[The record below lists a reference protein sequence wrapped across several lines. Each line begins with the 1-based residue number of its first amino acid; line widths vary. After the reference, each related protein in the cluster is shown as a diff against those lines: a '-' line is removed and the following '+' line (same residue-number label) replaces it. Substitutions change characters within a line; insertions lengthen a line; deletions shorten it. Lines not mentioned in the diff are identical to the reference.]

1 MAWSLD
7 TKKDKG
13 LSPNSKLPVGRKTY
27 KIVSST
33 QKPDTGD
40 QSGKTMTVVLGVST
54 GGSNYTV
61 FLNVER
67 EGQQGEIALQTLRDI
82 AAACGIVKLSP
93 KNLVALV
100 GKSVVIDVVEKQGKG
115 ENADKTYSNIRT
127 VEAVG
132 GEQEED
138 SDGDDADD
146 ADTPPAKPAKKP
158 KPAPEPEDDDD
169 DDDEDDDDDDDDDD
183 DEDDSPPPAK
193 KPSGAKKRPWD

>member
-132 GEQEED
+132 GEQEEEDDDD
-138 SDGDDADD
+138 SDADM
-146 ADTPPAKPAKKP
+146 PPAKPAKKP
-158 KPAPEPEDDDD
+158 KPTPEPEEEEDE
-169 DDDEDDDDDDDDDD
+169 DDEDEEEEE
-183 DEDDSPPPAK
+183 DEDDEEEAPPAK

>member
-13 LSPNSKLPVGRKTY
+13 LSPNSKLPAGRKTY
-27 KIVSST
+27 KIVSAT

-40 QSGKTMTVVLGVST
+40 QSGKTMTVVLGLST

-82 AAACGIVKLSP
+82 AAATGIVRLSP
-93 KNLVALV
+93 KNLSALV
-100 GKSVVIDVVEKQGKG
+100 SKSIVLDVVEKQGKG

-132 GEQEED
+132 GEEED
-138 SDGDDADD
+138 DSDDDDDADD
-146 ADTPPAKPAKKP
+146 APPPAKKP
-158 KPAPEPEDDDD
+158 KSKPAPEPE
-169 DDDEDDDDDDDDDD
+169 EDDDDDADDDSDDDDAD
-183 DEDDSPPPAK
+183 DDADDTPPPAK
-193 KPSGAKKRPWD
+193 SGKKKRPWD

>member
-40 QSGKTMTVVLGVST
+40 QSGKTMTVVLGVSA

-93 KNLVALV
+93 KNLAALV
-100 GKSVVIDVVEKQGKG
+100 GKSLVIDVVEKQGKG

-132 GEQEED
+132 GEQEEEEEEEEE
-138 SDGDDADD
+138 A
-146 ADTPPAKPAKKP
+146 PPEKPAKKP
-158 KPAPEPEDDDD
+158 KPDPEPEEDDEEEEDD
-169 DDDEDDDDDDDDDD
+169 SDEDDDDDDS
-183 DEDDSPPPAK
+183 DDSPPPAK

>member
-27 KIVSST
+27 KIVSAT

-40 QSGKTMTVVLGVST
+40 NTGKAMTVILGVST

-100 GKSVVIDVVEKQGKG
+100 NRSVILDVVEKAGKG

-127 VEAVG
+127 VEAAG
-132 GEQEED
+132 GEEDPEEEEEEEEEAPAPKPSKKPKSAPAPEPGEEEEAEEEEEEEEEED
-138 SDGDDADD
+138 
-146 ADTPPAKPAKKP
+146 DTPPAKPA
-158 KPAPEPEDDDD
+158 A
-169 DDDEDDDDDDDDDD
+169 
-183 DEDDSPPPAK
+183 
-193 KPSGAKKRPWD
+193 SGKKKRPWDD